1 MMDNNDEEAA
11 ATAMDERDS
20 ELRLVY
26 FFGIITQLHNIAVP
40 ALRQFLG

>member
-1 MMDNNDEEAA
+1 MMDNNDEAA

-20 ELRLVY
+20 ELRLVF